1 MDMVQVSQVWKV
13 FTAVLFGKGFVW
25 LASRRIPLYYSPQA
39 QIGASKGRRTCAMSM
54 QLELPLTVICLT
66 LRISLASQKWVLFL
80 KLLPFV
86 PLCRFPDSVRTASG
100 AMRQHR
106 ARRRQNVGW
115 ELAVERMTGKSLE
128 DGSKP
133 RDISRIYCKLLYIYT
148 YTSSAR
154 TSRGRKFPKRK
165 ELYSTER
172 ICL

>member
-80 KLLPFV
+80 KLRPFV

-115 ELAVERMTGKSLE
+115 ESAVERMTGKSLE

>member
-1 MDMVQVSQVWKV
+1 MDMVQVSKVWKV

-106 ARRRQNVGW
+106 ARRRQMLREWRANHLRTVQNLG
-115 ELAVERMTGKSLE
+115 
-128 DGSKP
+128 
-133 RDISRIYCKLLYIYT
+133 
-148 YTSSAR
+148 
-154 TSRGRKFPKRK
+154 TSRGFTANCCTYTLIPVVPGQAGGGSFQK
-165 ELYSTER
+165 EKNYIAQKEFA
-172 ICL
+172 